1 MQQQIGLIGLITGG
15 ILFISTS
22 ALASSFN
29 LNAWERF
36 GDVEIVDSSLVN
48 LSNNALL
55 NDDFGIGLDSIYNF
69 SSNPAVDNYF
79 FDLEKQLGLPPR
91 SLDLD
96 SNNFEYAYE
105 GSGLKSVIE
114 VKTGAELNFDW
125 NFLTNERPPFARPD
139 YGFFFVN
146 QTVYKLADF
155 NDISRA
161 STSTNYAG
169 ETGLQTYQYNF
180 PSSGIYTIGF
190 GVIDIG
196 DYNGSSALSV
206 GNLSLTVPE
215 PKPTKVPEPNSLI
228 GLFSLLALGVS
239 QLGHRDHKL
248 RKKI

>member
-29 LNAWERF
+29 LKAWERF
-36 GDVEIVDSSLVN
+36 GDVEIVNSNLAN

-55 NDDFGIGLDSIYNF
+55 NDDFGRGLDSIYNF

-79 FDLEKQLGLPPR
+79 FDLEKELGLPPR
-91 SLDLD
+91 SLDSD

-105 GSGLKSVIE
+105 GSGLKSLVE
-114 VKTGAELNFDW
+114 VKTGAELFFDW
-125 NFLTNERPPFARPD
+125 NFLTNERPPLAQPD

-155 NDISRA
+155 NDVSGISTG
-161 STSTNYAG
+161 SNYSR
-169 ETGLQTYQYNF
+169 ETGLQTYSYKF
-180 PSSGIYTIGF
+180 PSSGSYHIGF
-190 GVIDIG
+190 GVVDIA
-196 DYNGSSALSV
+196 DYNVSSGLSV

-239 QLGHRDHKL
+239 QFGHRDHKL
-248 RKKI
+248 RKKT